1 MLQLDLCSFLFLA
14 MAFYE
19 KQLPVG
25 PYTIYPAR
33 LGKLWSSGSSR
44 KLGQNSSL
52 NWELWGPMKGWQQ
65 HMGCALECPTP
76 KNLVRENPHS
86 CQWAVCRK
94 TLLSGAI
101 SQAPRHRSLSEPTHR
116 EYRSLMPIKTSCPWG
131 SSIRFMKPC
140 YDNTV
145 YTKHAIL
152 WIENPDST
160 VRVIKENRF
169 PHHMENEVGIR
180 GLLWAQNVAVTD
192 TAASYPLTHSHTGLW
207 LFCHTMLLNSQE
219 QTFLYFWRKKN
230 QNVWGPLPGASN
242 VVSHVIPFH
251 LQILPGEIEAIQEI
265 KQPMFIKLK
274 EYNTCMCVCLCVC
287 VRVWIL
293 SLFW

>member
-1 MLQLDLCSFLFLA
+1 MCDDLQRPFEIFPSVIPFFHIWKGAYFASGDNCVWGELPSHDPGLNRILLIDFETLQLDLCSFLFLA

-101 SQAPRHRSLSEPTHR
+101 S
-116 EYRSLMPIKTSCPWG
+116 
-131 SSIRFMKPC
+131 
-140 YDNTV
+140 
-145 YTKHAIL
+145 
-152 WIENPDST
+152 
-160 VRVIKENRF
+160 
-169 PHHMENEVGIR
+169 
-180 GLLWAQNVAVTD
+180 
-192 TAASYPLTHSHTGLW
+192 
-207 LFCHTMLLNSQE
+207 
-219 QTFLYFWRKKN
+219 
-230 QNVWGPLPGASN
+230 
-242 VVSHVIPFH
+242 
-251 LQILPGEIEAIQEI
+251 
-265 KQPMFIKLK
+265 
-274 EYNTCMCVCLCVC
+274 
-287 VRVWIL
+287 
-293 SLFW
+293 